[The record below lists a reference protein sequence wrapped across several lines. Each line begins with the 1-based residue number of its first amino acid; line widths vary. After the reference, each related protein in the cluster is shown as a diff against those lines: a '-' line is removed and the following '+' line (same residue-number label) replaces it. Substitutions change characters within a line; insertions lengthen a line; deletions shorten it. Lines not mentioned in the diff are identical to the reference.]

1 MTRMTR
7 WKCDART
14 RRTIRVG
21 LLLAMWVIHAVTAAA
36 SERRL
41 AIREYRSRMAAG
53 WLGQMAGVTW
63 GAPTEFKWKDAIIPA
78 DRVPAWS
85 PAKLVGGFDQ
95 DDMYVEMTF
104 LRTLELHGLE
114 VSIRRA
120 GIDFANSEY
129 PLWCANKAGRN
140 NLRRG
145 IAPPDSGH
153 PAFNRCPNDIDY
165 QIEAD
170 YSGLIAPG
178 LPQAAV
184 DFGEKFGRLMNYGD
198 GVYAGQFIGAMYAA
212 AFFESDRERVVESA
226 LRAIPS
232 ESHYAEMVRDV
243 LAWYRAEPRDWE
255 ATWRKCQK
263 KWREDP
269 AYQKGSNGGID
280 CRINGAYVLI
290 GLLYGGGDMT
300 NTIVIAMR
308 CGQDSDCNPSSAA
321 GVLGTMLGIERL
333 PSEWRTALPRDRRF
347 SYTAYTWDDLLRVC
361 EQLARQVILRY
372 GGRVEQQGTESEV
385 WVIPDAALRP
395 SKLVRSWEPEPPLGV
410 RFDPIELAE
419 IRWPPEDDVVGA
431 VKKFFPGWNVDRC
444 GRDMEPGFR
453 HQWGGRANVVVTHPW
468 DRTTP
473 CVLWRSVRVPSSGAR
488 LRIEVAND
496 PRGDFELIVKVDGN
510 VVTQRVVNVSDA
522 SAVRWFTQEVDLS
535 PWAGKECRI
544 ELENRANGWSWEA
557 AYWSKVECLPQ

>member
-1 MTRMTR
+1 MTMGTGRNPTVR
-7 WKCDART
+7 QCRSTWAG
-14 RRTIRVG
+14 TI
-21 LLLAMWVIHAVTAAA
+21 MAAA
-36 SERRL
+36 AAWCVAADGGERRL
-41 AIREYRSRMAAG
+41 TAREYRSRMAAG

-63 GAPTEFKWKDAIIPA
+63 GAPTEFKWKDAIIPVR
-78 DRVPAWS
+78 DVPVWS
-85 PAKLVGGFDQ
+85 PAKLAGGFDQ
-95 DDMYVEMTF
+95 DDLYVEMTF
-104 LRTLELHGLE
+104 LRTLETHGLD

-129 PLWCANKAGRN
+129 RLWCANKAGRN

-153 PAFNRCPNDIDY
+153 PTFNRCPNDIDY

-198 GVYAGQFIGAMYAA
+198 GVYAGQFIGALYAE
-212 AFFESDRERVVESA
+212 AFFESDRERLVEKA
-226 LRAIPS
+226 LRAIPA

-255 ATWRKCQK
+255 STWRKCQK

-290 GLLYGGGDMT
+290 GLLYGGGDLT

-321 GVLGTMLGIERL
+321 GVLGTILGIERL
-333 PSEWRTALPRDRRF
+333 PQDWLPALPRDRRF
-347 SYTAYTWDDLLRVC
+347 SFTAYTWDGLLRVC
-361 EQLARQVILRY
+361 EQLGRRVVVRY
-372 GGRVEQQGTESEV
+372 GGRIEHEGTDAEV
-385 WVIPDAALRP
+385 WVIPEQIPRP

-410 RFDPIELAE
+410 RFSASEMGE
-419 IRWPPEDDVVGA
+419 IRFIPTDDVVAA
-431 VKKFFPGWNVDRC
+431 VKTFFPGWTVEQC
-444 GRDMEPGFR
+444 GRDMEPGY
-453 HQWGGRANVVVTHPW
+453 QESWGGRNNVVVTHPLN
-468 DRTTP
+468 RTTP
-473 CVLWRSVRVPSSGAR
+473 CVLWRTWRVPDNGAR
-488 LRIEVAND
+488 LLVEVSND
-496 PRGDFELIVKVDGN
+496 RRGDFELRVN
-510 VVTQRVVNVSDA
+510 VNGVTVTQQVVAVTEA
-522 SAVRWFTQEVDLS
+522 SQIRWWTLEVDLA
-535 PWAGKECRI
+535 PWAGKEVRV
-544 ELENRANGWSWEA
+544 ELENRANGWQYEA
-557 AYWSKVECLPQ
+557 AYWSKIELHPR